1 MAHWREA
8 PDLEKGLRLDLRL
21 EARPENVSDVRR
33 ALERLDMPAS
43 LLDDAILLASELVTN
58 SIRHSGLR
66 PDQFLHLRAYWSG
79 RALRVTV
86 RDRAEGAE
94 PSTVVGSIR
103 PSPGAES
110 GWGLYFVVGSPVGG
124 GPISMAGL
132 GTGSSWSRRPT
143 RKRSSSVDRA
153 LRPPLRAFLP
163 ASAPR

>member
-33 ALERLDMPAS
+33 ALELLDMPAS
-43 LLDDAILLASELVTN
+43 LLDDAKLLASELVSN

-66 PDQFLHLRAYWSG
+66 PDQFLHFRAYWSG
-79 RALRVTV
+79 RALRVSV

-110 GWGLYFVVGSPVGG
+110 GWGLYLVDRIASRWGTKFDG
-124 GPISMAGL
+124 GPGYWFEL
-132 GTGSSWSRRPT
+132 E
-143 RKRSSSVDRA
+143 
-153 LRPPLRAFLP
+153 PPP
-163 ASAPR
+163 YSETV